1 MSRRMSAVAAVAAA
15 LSSLVGASGATAA
28 TPTDT
33 SKLRNAVTV
42 SGVRAHQSALQKIA
56 NRNDGHR
63 EASSSGYRASADYV
77 AGKLTAAGYRVTR
90 QPFNYDYFEELAPA
104 TLTGPAG
111 FPYTYTAT
119 GASPNISTMDYSGN
133 GSVTGLVDF
142 ATPTVPLPVGQP
154 DSSTNDGCEE
164 ADFMS
169 PEYGGFTGDIALIQ
183 RGTCEFQQ
191 KIRLAKAAGAE
202 AVIIFNE
209 GNTTE
214 RSGVDFGQ
222 ASFPQTVPVIE
233 MSAQAG
239 AQLVEYIRANGPVTM
254 TVTTSTI
261 SQTRQSQNVIADGTS
276 GRTDRVVVSGAHLDS
291 VEEGPGINDNGSG
304 TAAQLE
310 TALQIAKLGIE
321 PRNQLRFQFYGAE
334 EAGLVGSTFYVNS
347 LPAKEQSKI
356 HVMLNFDMVGSPNAG
371 WFVYDGDASDTASTG
386 SSGSGVVE
394 DVFVDFFDSIGRY
407 TEPTAFDGRSDYD
420 AFVAA
425 GIPAGGLFTGAE
437 DEKTQAQVN
446 LGWGGTAGEW
456 FDPCY
461 HQACDD
467 LDNVSLTA
475 LGEMS
480 DAAAHGVLT
489 FAQTTSAVEGTD
501 KGSDNSTKYD
511 PQYKGSK
518 AIR

>member
-1 MSRRMSAVAAVAAA
+1 MSRRMSAAVAVAAA
-15 LSSLVGASGATAA
+15 FGSLAGASGATAA
-28 TPTDT
+28 TPTD
-33 SKLRNAVTV
+33 SSALRKAVTV
-42 SGVRAHQSALQKIA
+42 AGVRAHQSALQKIA

-77 AGKLTAAGYRVTR
+77 AGKLSAAGYRVTR
-90 QPFNYDYFEELAPA
+90 QAFAYDYFEELAPPSV
-104 TLTGPAG
+104 TSPDAG
-111 FPYTYTAT
+111 FPFTYTPDVSIAT
-119 GASPNISTMDYSGN
+119 MGYSGN
-133 GSVTGLVDF
+133 GSVTGVVREV
-142 ATPTVPLPVGQP
+142 TPVLPLPVGQP
-154 DSSTNDGCEE
+154 DGTSNDGCE
-164 ADFMS
+164 ADDFTRS
-169 PEYGGFTGDIALIQ
+169 GFNGDIALIQ
-183 RGTCEFQQ
+183 RGTCDFSV
-191 KIRLAKAAGAE
+191 KIANAKAAGAD

-209 GNTTE
+209 GNTEE
-214 RSGVDFGQ
+214 RSGVGFGQ
-222 ASFPQTVPVIE
+222 ASFPQTVPVVE

-239 AQLVEYIRANGPVTM
+239 ADLVTFIRSERAAGRTVRL

-261 SQTRQSQNVIADGTS
+261 SQSRQSENVIADGTS

-291 VEEGPGINDNGSG
+291 VAEGPGINDNGSG
-304 TAAQLE
+304 TSAQLE
-310 TALQIAKLGIE
+310 TALQVAKLGIK
-321 PRNQLRFQFYGAE
+321 PRNQLRFLFFGAE
-334 EAGLVGSTFYVNS
+334 EAGLVGSTFYVNN
-347 LPAKEQSKI
+347 LPASQLKNI

-394 DVFVDFFDSIGRY
+394 SVFVDFFDSIGRH

-437 DEKTQAQVN
+437 DEKTAAQAAF
-446 LGWGGTAGEW
+446 WGGDVGEW

-467 LDNVSLTA
+467 IDNVSLTA

-501 KGSDNSTKYD
+501 KADDNSTKYD

>member
-1 MSRRMSAVAAVAAA
+1 M
-15 LSSLVGASGATAA
+15 
-28 TPTDT
+28 
-33 SKLRNAVTV
+33 
-42 SGVRAHQSALQKIA
+42 I
-56 NRNDGHR
+56 
-63 EASSSGYRASADYV
+63 
-77 AGKLTAAGYRVTR
+77 
-90 QPFNYDYFEELAPA
+90 
-104 TLTGPAG
+104 
-111 FPYTYTAT
+111 TAT
-119 GASPNISTMDYSGN
+119 GDNPNISTMDYSGN

-142 ATPTVPLPVGQP
+142 VDPTVPLPVGQP
-154 DSSTNDGCEE
+154 DSSTNDGCEDS
-164 ADFMS
+164 DFANFD
-169 PEYGGFTGDIALIQ
+169 GTIALIQ

-191 KIRLAKAAGAE
+191 KIRIAKENGAL
-202 AVIIFNE
+202 AVIVFNE
-209 GNTTE
+209 GNSEE

-239 AQLVEYIRANGPVTM
+239 ADLVQYIEDNGPVEMTM
-254 TVTTSTI
+254 TTTTI
-261 SQTRQSQNVIADGTS
+261 SERRTSENVTADGTS
-276 GRTDRVVVSGAHLDS
+276 GRTDRITVSGAHLDS
-291 VEEGPGINDNGSG
+291 VVEGPGINDNGSG

-310 TALQIAKLGIE
+310 TALQIAKLGIK

-347 LPAKEQSKI
+347 LPAKELNKI

-394 DVFVDFFDSIGRY
+394 DVFVDFFDSIGRH

-437 DEKTQAQVN
+437 DEKTEEQATVF
-446 LGWGGTAGEW
+446 GWGGTVGDW

-461 HQACDD
+461 HQACDTYANNND
-467 LDNVSLTA
+467 TA
-475 LGEMS
+475 LSEMS
-480 DAAAHGVLT
+480 DAAAHGILT

-501 KGSDNSTKYD
+501 KASDSSTKYD